1 MKMKYSCDI
10 SLFSKNVRYSSSA
23 ATADK
28 FIVVGKA
35 MMHVYFK
42 PLELNL
48 KLEQFNGNSNW
59 AGINLLSWFLSLKIK
74 KIENGNK
81 KPV

>member
-48 KLEQFNGNSNW
+48 KLEQFNRNSN
-59 AGINLLSWFLSLKIK
+59 
-74 KIENGNK
+74 
-81 KPV
+81 